1 MKKLVLLFS
10 LTACTTYSNLPIISS
25 VLAVTQKGDTITI
38 PINQIRPTQIYN
50 VVGYDFYPSY
60 FRRNTYDRDF
70 RFYHYNYNSP
80 TSYGSSHTIRNYGN
94 PSSFLGGNNSGINSG
109 GVTSGK
115 DKAGTG
121 KGIIEWK

>member
-1 MKKLVLLFS
+1 MKKLLLLFT

-25 VLAVTQKGDTITI
+25 VLAVTDKGDTITV

-60 FRRNTYDRDF
+60 FRRSSYDRDF

-80 TSYGSSHTIRNYGN
+80 TSYGSSNIIRNYGI
-94 PSSFLGGNNSGINSG
+94 PSPPISANNSR
-109 GVTSGK
+109 GVTSVK
-115 DKAGTG
+115 G
-121 KGIIEWK
+121 KGVIQ

>member
-1 MKKLVLLFS
+1 MKNLILLFS
-10 LTACTTYSNLPIISS
+10 LTACTSYSNLPIISS
-25 VLAVTQKGDTITI
+25 VLAVTDKGDTVTI

-60 FRRNTYDRDF
+60 FRRSSYDKDF

-80 TSYGSSHTIRNYGN
+80 TSYGSTHSIQSFSF
-94 PSSFLGGNNSGINSG
+94 PSPPISATNS
-109 GVTSGK
+109 GVTSVK

-121 KGIIEWK
+121 KGVIQ